1 MAFSTAFKPAGLT
14 QFKYAGLPGFSPGIA
29 LGENLTTMERPL
41 NRETSGTSPS
51 SPGVVDYFNSLKGSG
66 LPENLINDLVR
77 QKALNE
83 NNPEIA
89 STSFLEKVYADQ
101 NDPVKRQQILDQ
113 QLAYDQKRMSGAFP
127 YLMAREIPRQISEG
141 FAQNAALTVLGAR
154 SATEAMNQTL
164 QAYPR
169 MSFASV
175 PYQSQ
180 KYFS

>member
-1 MAFSTAFKPAGLT
+1 MAFSTVFKQAG
-14 QFKYAGLPGFSPGIA
+14 KYAGLPGFSPGIS

-41 NRETSGTSPS
+41 NREIGGAGSSPS
-51 SPGVVDYFNSLKGSG
+51 GVVDYFNSLKGSG
-66 LPENLINDLVR
+66 LPSDLVNELVR

-141 FAQNAALTVLGAR
+141 FGNQAALTVLGAR
-154 SATEAMNQTL
+154 STVDAMNQTL
-164 QAYPR
+164 AAYPQ
-169 MSFASV
+169 MSFPMTPFRAE
-175 PYQSQ
+175 
-180 KYFS
+180 KYLG